1 MFPLR
6 TSRHSHIMVISEC
19 AASCERYLVRV
30 PTRKAIRCDWHTWR
44 YEKKGKRQMGMN
56 TCVFSGRI
64 ARRPRSGTGR
74 NGLPYVAFRMV
85 IDERAYDPSTGRY
98 EPVATFIDVTAF
110 GDTATE
116 VGWRLHI
123 GTQVTCECYLR
134 NVTTCIKGT
143 DRTFQQPA
151 FFARTIDVGQ
161 QPRHVRDRTWQD
173 DAIEACKRGYG
184 RDGRKRG

>member
-1 MFPLR
+1 MR
-6 TSRHSHIMVISEC
+6 
-19 AASCERYLVRV
+19 
-30 PTRKAIRCDWHTWR
+30 
-44 YEKKGKRQMGMN
+44 KKGRRKMGMN

-74 NGLPYVAFRMV
+74 NGIPYVAFRMV
-85 IDERAYDPSTGRY
+85 IDEKSYDPSTGRY

-116 VGWRLHI
+116 IGWQLHI

-134 NVTTCIKGT
+134 NVTACIKGT

-161 QPRHVRDRTWQD
+161 QPRRVRDRTWQD
-173 DAIEACKRGYG
+173 DAIEARERGYG
-184 RDGRKRG
+184 KGSRERG